1 MVIVAMAGRG
11 RAVDGNS
18 GYGGAVDGNSGYGGA
33 GRFDLCDRHFGKMNQ
48 TQTVRN

>member
-33 GRFDLCDRHFGKMNQ
+33 GRGGLIYAIAILEK
-48 TQTVRN
+48 